1 MATPA
6 AAAARRDG
14 RLDHAFHP
22 LRVERIVAETAEAAS
37 FVLAVPPELRD
48 TFVYEAGQFCTFR
61 VWVDGERHFR
71 SYSMSSA
78 PYVDDEFAVTVKRVP
93 GGVVSNWMIDT
104 LKPGDV
110 VEASPPTGVFCLGPH
125 EDREIVAFCAGSG
138 ITPVY
143 SLVKEALATTVRRAR
158 LLYANRDRDATIF
171 AAELDDLAG
180 RHPGRLDVEHHHD
193 AEQGF
198 VDAASLAPLAS
209 AAAGADVYICGPVP
223 FMDLVEAVLA
233 EAGVD
238 ADRIHIERFSPL
250 EPGPPEVG
258 GPASDGDGAGDEGPT
273 RVTIE
278 LDGRT
283 ETTDHRPGT
292 TILQTARQMGMAP
305 PFSCEAGNCATCM
318 ARLAEGEVTMHV
330 NDVLTEDEVAEGWIL
345 TCQSVPTTTEV
356 RVVYGWED

>member
-14 RLDHAFHP
+14 RPDHAFHQ
-22 LRVERIVAETAEAAS
+22 LRVERIVPETAEAAS
-37 FVLAVPPELRD
+37 FVLAMPPELRD
-48 TFVYEAGQFCTFR
+48 TFAYEAGQFCTFR

-110 VEASPPTGVFCLGPH
+110 VEASPPSGVFCLGPH

-138 ITPVY
+138 ITPVF

-180 RHPGRLDVEHHHD
+180 RHPGRLEVAHHHD
-193 AEQGF
+193 AERGF
-198 VDAASLAPLAS
+198 VDAEALAPLA
-209 AAAGADVYICGPVP
+209 AGAAGADVYVCGPVP
-223 FMDLVEAVLA
+223 FMDLVEAALA
-233 EAGVD
+233 GAGVEG
-238 ADRIHIERFSPL
+238 DRIHIERFSPL
-250 EPGPPEVG
+250 EPPELPDADG
-258 GPASDGDGAGDEGPT
+258 SSDEGDGEQGPT

-283 ETTDHRPGT
+283 ETTEHHPGT
-292 TILQTARQMGMAP
+292 TILQTVRQMGMAP

>member
-14 RLDHAFHP
+14 RPDHAFHP

-48 TFVYEAGQFCTFR
+48 TFAYEAGQFCTFR
-61 VWVDGERHFR
+61 VSVDGERHFR

-78 PYVDDEFAVTVKRVP
+78 PYADEEFAVTVKRVP

-110 VEASPPTGVFCLGPH
+110 VEASPPAGVFCLGPH

-138 ITPVY
+138 ITPVF
-143 SLVKEALATTVRRAR
+143 SLVKEALATTVRRTR

-180 RHPGRLDVEHHHD
+180 RHPGRLEVEHHHD
-193 AEQGF
+193 AERGF
-198 VDAASLAPLAS
+198 VDAASLAPLA
-209 AAAGADVYICGPVP
+209 ATAGDADVYVCGPVP
-223 FMDLVEAVLA
+223 FMDLVEDALA
-233 EAGVD
+233 EAGVE

-250 EPGPPEVG
+250 EPPGVP
-258 GPASDGDGAGDEGPT
+258 GAGEPAVDGEGDDGPT

-318 ARLAEGEVTMHV
+318 ARLAAGEVTMHV
-330 NDVLTEDEVAEGWIL
+330 NDVLTEDEVAAGWIL